1 MSQLLLEVP
10 DQKNEPKEKAQVL
23 VEVDKIPCD
32 NKTDPAC
39 TKRWL
44 ESQSDCV

>member
-10 DQKNEPKEKAQVL
+10 DQKNKPEEKAQVL
-23 VEVDKIPCD
+23 VETDKVPCES
-32 NKTDPAC
+32 TDKAC

>member
-10 DQKNEPKEKAQVL
+10 DQKNKPEEKAQVL
-23 VEVDKIPCD
+23 VEVDKSPCEAKD
-32 NKTDPAC
+32 TAC

-44 ESQSDCV
+44 EAQSDCV

>member
-10 DQKNEPKEKAQVL
+10 DQKNKPEEKAQVL

-32 NKTDPAC
+32 NKTDPTC

>member
-10 DQKNEPKEKAQVL
+10 DQKNKPEEKAQVL
-23 VEVDKIPCD
+23 VEVDKVPCKPND
-32 NKTDPAC
+32 TDC
-39 TKRWL
+39 TKRWV

>member
-10 DQKNEPKEKAQVL
+10 DQKNKPEETPQVL
-23 VEVDKIPCD
+23 VETDKVPCD
-32 NKTDPAC
+32 PKDKVCNR
-39 TKRWL
+39 RWL

>member
-10 DQKNEPKEKAQVL
+10 DQKNKPEEKAQVL
-23 VEVDKIPCD
+23 VETDKVPCES
-32 NKTDPAC
+32 TDTAC